1 MGDWVTRYIR
11 VKCGPQHA
19 AKKEEAVRHN
29 TLSGPPINIRPNVVK
44 IYLLGSIPY
53 VSLVQAHDALA
64 PRWRGGCINP
74 LRASGCVALS
84 APTTLRI
91 RLSPP
96 FLRRSALLAC
106 FCLPKVHPIWNGET
120 GGKTLLTF
128 NCRL

>member
-64 PRWRGGCINP
+64 SRWRGGCINP
-74 LRASGCVALS
+74 LRASGCVECTDDVAHS
-84 APTTLRI
+84 SFAAFFKEVR
-91 RLSPP
+91 
-96 FLRRSALLAC
+96 FACLLAFAYRKC
-106 FCLPKVHPIWNGET
+106 IRYGT
-120 GGKTLLTF
+120 GKLAEKRF
-128 NCRL
+128 